1 MPTSFTIRARRAWAN
16 AALAASALGALAGCG
31 SLLDVELPTRVPAET
46 LDNPALAATLV
57 AGAIG
62 DFECALTNYITAT
75 GLLGDELVE
84 STGWIAVFTWD
95 QRRIFSNN
103 ANLATGDCVVL
114 GYGVF
119 TPLQTARFQA
129 EDAYRRISAFPD
141 ADVPDKGNLLA
152 TAAAYAGYAYTLLG
166 EGFCEMTVDAGPLM
180 TPAEVLQQ
188 AEAQFTTAI
197 DQATTAGNTD
207 ILNMARVGRARVR
220 LDLGKLAEAASDAQ
234 AVPTGYVHNATR
246 SAVNERR
253 WNRTY
258 ADGQRNFYVSVDPRY
273 RDLTVDGVPD
283 PRVPVV
289 AAGRNGHDGVTPVYF
304 QRKYT
309 SEGAPIPLATWR
321 EAQLIIAEAE
331 GGQAAVD
338 AINALRTAAQLPLFS
353 SSDPAAIQQQV
364 REERRRELFLEGQRF
379 HDMLRFDLPFDSGV
393 NPKGV
398 TYGDT
403 TCLPLPD
410 AERLNNPNTNQ

>member
-1 MPTSFTIRARRAWAN
+1 MRYPETVSARGGLVGAIQV
-16 AALAASALGALAGCG
+16 AALLASLAGCG

-57 AGAIG
+57 AGAVG

-84 STGWIAVFTWD
+84 STGWIAVFSWD
-95 QRRIFSNN
+95 QRRIFPNN
-103 ANLATGDCVVL
+103 GNLATGDCTVL

-129 EDAYRRISAFPD
+129 EDAFQRITAFAD
-141 ADVPDKGNLLA
+141 AEIPKKAELLA

-166 EGFCEMTVDAGPLM
+166 EGFCEMTIDAGPIM
-180 TPAEVLQQ
+180 TPAEVLSQ
-188 AEAQFTTAI
+188 AEARFSTAI
-197 DQATTAGNTD
+197 DQATAAGNDD
-207 ILNMARVGRARVR
+207 ILNLARVGRARVR
-220 LDLGKLAEAASDAQ
+220 LDLGNLSEAAADAR

-258 ADGQRNFYVSVDPRY
+258 ADGQRNFYVSVDSRY
-273 RDLTVDGVPD
+273 RDLTVEGVPD
-283 PRVPVV
+283 PRVAVT
-289 AAGRNGHDGVTPVYF
+289 AAGRNGHDGVTPVFF
-304 QRKYT
+304 QHKYE
-309 SEGAPIPLATWR
+309 SEGATIPLATWR

-338 AINALRTAAQLPLFS
+338 AINTLRTAAELPLFA
-353 SSDPAAIQQQV
+353 SSDPATIQQQV

-379 HDMLRFDLPFDSGV
+379 NDMLRFDLPFDSGV

-398 TYGDT
+398 TYGET